1 MQNASTTIAVSQEE
15 AYYDK
20 LMKAKEVKIVYNGM
34 NLEDFDNLPK
44 KGSFKE
50 KYNINSPFIL
60 YLGRIDK
67 LKGINILIQSFSQL
81 PEKFSDYKLVIAG
94 KVTEYKNELDVI
106 IKKNNLQDRVI
117 FTGFVK
123 EEDKIS
129 VYHDAELF
137 VNPVKYM
144 GGVSITVFESILS
157 NTPVIVTPESGE
169 LIEKIDAGTI
179 VKYGDI
185 SQLTIEMIN
194 SLNNKDLTYK
204 QLRNGQSYIRNN
216 LDWNDVSKNILD
228 IYENVI
234 RRKDIK

>member
-1 MQNASTTIAVSQEE
+1 
-15 AYYDK
+15 
-20 LMKAKEVKIVYNGM
+20 
-34 NLEDFDNLPK
+34 
-44 KGSFKE
+44 
-50 KYNINSPFIL
+50 
-60 YLGRIDK
+60 
-67 LKGINILIQSFSQL
+67 
-81 PEKFSDYKLVIAG
+81 
-94 KVTEYKNELDVI
+94 
-106 IKKNNLQDRVI
+106 
-117 FTGFVK
+117 
-123 EEDKIS
+123 
-129 VYHDAELF
+129 
-137 VNPVKYM
+137 M